1 MRIFEVEGD
10 SVEEIISQFTK
21 QQNIPADYISYE
33 VIEQGSKGLFG
44 IGKKNTKVK
53 ITYNEAECVKKKAK
67 LMLNELLEKAGFTD
81 AHVSVEEN
89 DKRLLLN
96 IETEQKKIRKKE
108 GREENKRNNK
118 KNI

>member
-44 IGKKNTKVK
+44 IGKKNAKLK
-53 ITYNEAECVKKKAK
+53 ITYNEAEYV
-67 LMLNELLEKAGFTD
+67 
-81 AHVSVEEN
+81 
-89 DKRLLLN
+89 
-96 IETEQKKIRKKE
+96 RKKQ
-108 GREENKRNNK
+108 NLCLMNF
-118 KNI
+118 